1 MYHSLYFTTEDN
13 EDFSDYHPL
22 NPSAKVFNT
31 YGSWGLIANERP
43 VISMPPVKT
52 NFQEMECISGSTDNT
67 TALTKV
73 PVYGDR
79 TGSITF
85 YVTEPKNWPD
95 TLLNLA
101 GYLHGKRLKMWLEDD
116 PEYYYIGRWA
126 VNQWGSSDKFS
137 TIQLDYTLY
146 PYKISKLW
154 TTDGDSDWLWDDM
167 NFDNGKILQSDYVLT
182 FDTVDQYGD
191 TDLHLIKTWSGND
204 NFGHSR
210 RTLTQGIISPIITW
224 APSDNSYV
232 DTRFTNSEL
241 DTDVAAR
248 IYSGAH
254 RITNVKFS
262 NLTRVNTIKFYAKG
276 AGTISFKMRRY
287 MF

>member
-13 EDFSDYHPL
+13 ESFGDYHPL
-22 NPSAKVFNT
+22 NPSATVFNT
-31 YGSWGLIANERP
+31 YGSWGLIAEERP
-43 VISMPPVKT
+43 VITMPPVKT
-52 NFQEMECISGSTDNT
+52 DFQQVEFVSGSKDNT
-67 TALTKV
+67 TAITKV
-73 PVYGDR
+73 PVYNDR

-126 VNQWGSSDKFS
+126 INQWGSSEKFS

-154 TTDGDSDWLWDDM
+154 TTDGDNDWLWDSM
-167 NFDNGKILQSDYVLT
+167 NFDNGHILQNDYVLT
-182 FDTVDQYGD
+182 FDTVTQYGD
-191 TDLHLIKTWSGND
+191 SDMHLLKTWSGHD
-204 NFGHSR
+204 NFGHSSK
-210 RTLTQGIISPIITW
+210 TLSQGIVTPIITW
-224 APSDNSYV
+224 TPSDGNNLNM
-232 DTRFTNSEL
+232 RFVNTEL
-241 DTDVAAR
+241 ETDVTTT
-248 IYSGAH
+248 ITSGAH
-254 RITNVKFS
+254 RLANMQFS
-262 NLTRVNTIKFYAKG
+262 NLTRTNAVKFYAKG
-276 AGTISFKMRRY
+276 VGTISFKMRRY